1 MKYRQ
6 IISIE
11 KKFSKYIF
19 AKETDFSKKMTK
31 SKSPSS
37 ATAAESP
44 DSING
49 NDHKTLFNLNKS
61 SLINNDN
68 NPFIFESKNCINHNP
83 FLSNLNS
90 NNLFQIKSKNDE
102 ENNNN
107 NILDTN
113 VKINSYLKIKN
124 ETQTQLF
131 ESNKEDLLT
140 ALSTE
145 NIFSNCFANEKNK
158 DKINNSLLE
167 KEKIIIEAL
176 SSFDK
181 ENSKNNNNIEIN
193 NELFYSNDKNS
204 FEYKIYNEINNHIL
218 KYYDYFNSKDNKLLE
233 NDNDKNLNNFMEE
246 YFVNEEKNEKISI
259 SYKIMVL
266 SLINLINKFI
276 IENYLQIKKDLNDTK
291 IFIEL
296 CQKYNK
302 IKDISSHI
310 EKKFK
315 LLIYNFHKKNKRICI
330 CGLLTDIYWD
340 SIFRIH
346 SINNNFTKNYK
357 NLNLNAET
365 KKSMK
370 SIIDILIVLDIP
382 YKTLIGDILDISY
395 IKNEKNHLMN
405 FIIKL
410 KKNANPFS
418 VTNNLF
424 ENKEIENTENYSLE
438 EVYKYIQGDTEH
450 KKKHKKHRKKKK
462 KNIEKTEESEQEIN
476 KSDPIVEEFVKYL
489 NDFSEVNKVKI
500 IPVISKEWIE
510 SLKLK

>member
-19 AKETDFSKKMTK
+19 AKETDFTKKMTK

-44 DSING
+44 DSINA

-61 SLINNDN
+61 SLINDDN

-102 ENNNN
+102 EENNNN
-107 NILDTN
+107 PLLDTK

-145 NIFSNCFANEKNK
+145 NIFSNCFVNEENK
-158 DKINNSLLE
+158 DKNNNSLLE

-176 SSFDK
+176 SIFDN
-181 ENSKNNNNIEIN
+181 ENLKNNNNLEIN
-193 NELFYSNDKNS
+193 NEFSNSNDKNS
-204 FEYKIYNEINNHIL
+204 FEYKIYCEINNHIL
-218 KYYDYFNSKDNKLLE
+218 KYYDYFNSKDNSLE
-233 NDNDKNLNNFMEE
+233 NDNDEKFNNFMEE
-246 YFVNEEKNEKISI
+246 IFVYEEKKGKICI

-276 IENYLQIKKDLNDTK
+276 IENYLETKRDLNDTN

-310 EKKFK
+310 EKNLK
-315 LLIYNFHKKNKRICI
+315 LLIYNFQKKNKKICI

-346 SINNNFTKNYK
+346 LINNNFTKNYTNK
-357 NLNLNAET
+357 NLNVDT

-370 SIIDILIVLDIP
+370 SIIDMLIVHDIP
-382 YKTLIGDILDISY
+382 YQTLIGDILDISS

-410 KKNANPFS
+410 KKSANPFS
-418 VTNNLF
+418 MSNNLF
-424 ENKEIENTENYSLE
+424 ENKEIEDTENYSLE

-462 KNIEKTEESEQEIN
+462 KVIEKTEEPEQEIN

-489 NDFSEVNKVKI
+489 NDFNEVNKVKI

-510 SLKLK
+510 SLTLK